1 MQKGAS
7 KVTYYFYF
15 LIRWQ
20 CSVLCLKSLTCPWR
34 FHITGFFI
42 WSLQLWQHFILK
54 LLPHECCAK
63 HIQRLLNFLYYYR
76 SKVWKWYWICLLHL
90 WCLPCQWH
98 CFFLALVSFV
108 IFALLEC
115 SHYFM
120 TLSIKKMLESKFVFF
135 YFLVVEIFVK
145 MSPLQ
150 HHIVHSQ
157 YKHRYIFIW

>member
-54 LLPHECCAK
+54 LLPHECWAK

-98 CFFLALVSFV
+98 CFFFGISFICHFCSLGMFSLFYDSIYQKNAGKQIRIFLFFSSRNICKNVS
-108 IFALLEC
+108 IFWEGAN
-115 SHYFM
+115 
-120 TLSIKKMLESKFVFF
+120 
-135 YFLVVEIFVK
+135 
-145 MSPLQ
+145 
-150 HHIVHSQ
+150 
-157 YKHRYIFIW
+157 